1 MRGLAIVRL
10 PALPAALISAAL
22 AAASLVAPPAAAEVL
37 VIRGGT
43 VHPVSGPPITDGV
56 VVVEDGKITAVGA
69 AADVAVPAGATELT
83 AAVVTPG
90 LIDAHTTLG
99 LTGILNQPQDQD
111 QLERSEPVQ
120 PELRAIDAYNARD
133 PLVDWVRDL
142 GVTTVHTGH
151 GPGELVSGQTMIVKL
166 RGDEVGDNVLV
177 PAAMVAA
184 SLGRSAVHDEG
195 SKPPGT
201 RAKAIA
207 LLRTQ
212 LLAARDYQRKL
223 DTAADDKRPSRDL
236 RLETLARVLAGE
248 LPLLVT
254 VHRHHDILS
263 ALRLREEFGIRMVLD
278 GAAEAYQVADEI
290 RAAGVPVIPHPPM
303 ARAVG
308 ELENATME
316 LPARLAEAGIPFA
329 LQSGFEGY
337 VPKVRVLPFEAAIAA
352 AHGLGFERALAAVTL
367 DAARLLGVEAR
378 IGSLEPGKDADLA
391 LWDGDPFE
399 YTTHEI
405 ATIVD
410 GEVVS
415 RTVR

>member
-1 MRGLAIVRL
+1 MTGGRIGACLALFAAGLVA
-10 PALPAALISAAL
+10 SAATP
-22 AAASLVAPPAAAEVL
+22 AGAASLVV
-37 VIRGGT
+37 RGET
-43 VHPVSGPPITDGV
+43 VYPVSGPPIADGV
-56 VVVEDGKITAVGA
+56 VVVEDGRITAVGPA
-69 AADVAVPAGATELT
+69 SEVAVPAGAEELS

-90 LIDAHTTLG
+90 LVDAHTTVG
-99 LTGILNQPQDQD
+99 LTGLLNQAHDQD
-111 QLERSEPVQ
+111 QLERSEPIQ

-151 GPGELVSGQTMIVKL
+151 GPGELVSGQTMVVKL

-184 SLGRSAVHDEG
+184 SLGRSAVREEG

-207 LLRTQ
+207 LLRSQ
-212 LLAARDYQRKL
+212 LLAAREYHRKL
-223 DTAADDKRPSRDL
+223 ETAEADKRPGRDL
-236 RLETLARVLAGE
+236 RLETLARVLDGE

-263 ALRLREEFGIRMVLD
+263 ALRLREEFDLRMVLD
-278 GAAEAYQVADEI
+278 GATEAYVVADEI

-316 LPARLAEAGIPFA
+316 LAAKLAEAGIPFA
-329 LQSGFEGY
+329 LQTGFESY

-367 DAARLLGVEAR
+367 DAARLLGVDDR

-405 ATIVD
+405 ATVID

>member
-1 MRGLAIVRL
+1 MTGRRL
-10 PALPAALISAAL
+10 AL
-22 AAASLVAPPAAAEVL
+22 AAAVLLAAPTAVAATLVV
-37 VIRGGT
+37 RGET
-43 VHPVSGPPITDGV
+43 VYPVSGPPIADGV
-56 VVVEDGKITAVGA
+56 VVVEDGKIAAVGPA
-69 AADVAVPAGATELT
+69 AAVTVPAGAEELS

-90 LIDAHTTLG
+90 LVDAHTTVG
-99 LTGILNQPQDQD
+99 LTGLLNQAHDQD

-133 PLVDWVRDL
+133 PLVDWVRDF

-151 GPGELVSGQTMIVKL
+151 GPGELVSGQTMVVKL

-184 SLGRSAVHDEG
+184 SLGETAVHEEG

-207 LLRTQ
+207 MLRSQ
-212 LLAARDYQRKL
+212 LLAAREYHRKL
-223 DTAADDKRPSRDL
+223 ETAEPDKRPARDL
-236 RLETLARVLAGE
+236 RLETLVRVLDGE

-263 ALRLREEFGIRMVLD
+263 ALRLREEFGLRMVLD
-278 GAAEAYQVADEI
+278 GAAEAYLVTDEI
-290 RAAGVPVIPHPPM
+290 RAAGVPVVPHPPM

-316 LPARLAEAGIPFA
+316 LASRLAEAGIPFA
-329 LQSGFEGY
+329 LQSGFESY

-367 DAARLLGVEAR
+367 DAARLLAVDDR

-399 YTTHEI
+399 YTSHEI

-410 GEVVS
+410 GVVVS

>member
-1 MRGLAIVRL
+1 MRGRRT
-10 PALPAALISAAL
+10 SRL
-22 AAASLVAPPAAAEVL
+22 AAACTAAVALLGIAPVASAVTLVV
-37 VIRGGT
+37 RGGT
-43 VHPVSGPPITDGV
+43 VYPVSGPPIENGV
-56 VVVEDGKITAVGA
+56 VVVEDGRIAAVGPA
-69 AADVAVPAGATELT
+69 AEVAVPAGVEELS

-90 LIDAHTTLG
+90 LVDAHTTVG
-99 LTGILNQPQDQD
+99 LSGLLNQAHDQD
-111 QLERSEPVQ
+111 QLERSEPIQ

-151 GPGELVSGQTMIVKL
+151 GPGELVSGQTMVVKL

-177 PAAMVAA
+177 PTAMVAA
-184 SLGRSAVHDEG
+184 SLGRSAVREEG

-207 LLRTQ
+207 LLRSE
-212 LLAARDYQRKL
+212 LLAAQEYRRKRESAEP
-223 DTAADDKRPSRDL
+223 DEQPARSL

-263 ALRLREEFGIRMVLD
+263 ALRLREEFGLRMVLD
-278 GAAEAYQVADEI
+278 GAAEAYLVADEI

-316 LPARLAEAGIPFA
+316 LASRLAEAGIPFA
-329 LQSGFEGY
+329 LQTGFEAY
-337 VPKVRVLPFEAAIAA
+337 VPKIRVLPFEAAIAA

-367 DAARLLGVEAR
+367 DAARLLGVDGR

-405 ATIVD
+405 ATVVD